1 MAPSMNLW
9 WLMAL
14 TLISIS
20 MTSGQNKSKYSK
32 DANAKP
38 PPPLTKTKE
47 IAEKLNAK
55 NPFRMQKFNIFWDKV
70 KSAKHLDGD
79 QKTQLFMDL
88 AAHDQGEIEL
98 KHSRVSKLSTKE
110 LRSKGPGRK

>member
-1 MAPSMNLW
+1 MNLW

-32 DANAKP
+32 DANEK

-70 KSAKHLDGD
+70 KSAKHLNGD

-88 AAHDQGEIEL
+88 AAHDQEEIEL
-98 KHSRVSKLSTKE
+98 KHTRADGGDE
-110 LRSKGPGRK
+110 DGEREA